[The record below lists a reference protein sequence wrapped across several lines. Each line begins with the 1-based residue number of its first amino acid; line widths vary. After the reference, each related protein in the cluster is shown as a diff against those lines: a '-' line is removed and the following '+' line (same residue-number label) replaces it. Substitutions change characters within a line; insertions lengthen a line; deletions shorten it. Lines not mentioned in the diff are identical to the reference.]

1 LPSTDILAEEIVRLE
16 TMRDPTRDARAC
28 RGADV
33 AISRLEQAR
42 ATLSI
47 RKKVSYRENER

>member
-1 LPSTDILAEEIVRLE
+1 LPSTDILGEEIVRLE
-16 TMRDPTRDARAC
+16 TMRDATRDDRAR
-28 RGADV
+28 READF